1 MRGVSG
7 CTNCALSFPG
17 IVKAARLGDV
27 MSEEQDV
34 EEDLKGGLQSAA
46 AGGGGLVRAEMQ
58 DAVPQPCGN
67 VTMPAAAPWQ

>member
-1 MRGVSG
+1 MP
-7 CTNCALSFPG
+7 CLSLVLSKQLAQLP
-17 IVKAARLGDV
+17 DV

-34 EEDLKGGLQSAA
+34 EEGLKGGLESAA
-46 AGGGGLVRAEMQ
+46 AEAGGGLVRAEMQ

>member
-1 MRGVSG
+1 MRRAR
-7 CTNCALSFPG
+7 CLSLVVLPS
-17 IVKAARLGDV
+17 KELGWL

-46 AGGGGLVRAEMQ
+46 AGGGLVRAEMQ

-67 VTMPAAAPWQ
+67 VTMAAAAPWQ

>member
-1 MRGVSG
+1 MPSLSLVLSKQLG
-7 CTNCALSFPG
+7 C
-17 IVKAARLGDV
+17 DV

-46 AGGGGLVRAEMQ
+46 AGGGLVRAEMQ

>member
-1 MRGVSG
+1 MPSLSLVLSKQLG
-7 CTNCALSFPG
+7 C
-17 IVKAARLGDV
+17 DV

-46 AGGGGLVRAEMQ
+46 AGGGLVRAEMQ

-67 VTMPAAAPWQ
+67 VTMAVPAAAPWQ

>member
-1 MRGVSG
+1 MPCLSLVLSKQLG
-7 CTNCALSFPG
+7 C
-17 IVKAARLGDV
+17 DV

-46 AGGGGLVRAEMQ
+46 AGGGLVRAEMQ

-67 VTMPAAAPWQ
+67 VTMAGPWQ

>member
-1 MRGVSG
+1 MMRGVPG
-7 CTNCALSFPG
+7 CTNCVLSFPG

-34 EEDLKGGLQSAA
+34 EGGLGGGLQSA
-46 AGGGGLVRAEMQ
+46 GGFVRAEMQ

-67 VTMPAAAPWQ
+67 VTMAVPAAAPWQ

>member
-1 MRGVSG
+1 MRCLSLVLSKQLG
-7 CTNCALSFPG
+7 C
-17 IVKAARLGDV
+17 DV

-46 AGGGGLVRAEMQ
+46 AGGGLVRAEMQ

>member
-1 MRGVSG
+1 MP
-7 CTNCALSFPG
+7 CLSL
-17 IVKAARLGDV
+17 VLSKQLARLGDV

-34 EEDLKGGLQSAA
+34 EEDLKGGLQSAGA
-46 AGGGGLVRAEMQ
+46 GGGGGLVRAEMQ

>member
-1 MRGVSG
+1 MP
-7 CTNCALSFPG
+7 CLSLVLSKQLAQLP
-17 IVKAARLGDV
+17 DV

-34 EEDLKGGLQSAA
+34 EEDLKGGLQSAGA
-46 AGGGGLVRAEMQ
+46 GGGGGGLVRAEMQ

>member
-1 MRGVSG
+1 MPCLSLVLSKQLG
-7 CTNCALSFPG
+7 C
-17 IVKAARLGDV
+17 DV

-46 AGGGGLVRAEMQ
+46 AGGGLVRAEMQ

>member
-1 MRGVSG
+1 MPSLSLVLSKQLG
-7 CTNCALSFPG
+7 C
-17 IVKAARLGDV
+17 DV

-46 AGGGGLVRAEMQ
+46 AAGGLVRAEMQ

>member
-1 MRGVSG
+1 MP
-7 CTNCALSFPG
+7 CLSLVLSKQLAQLP
-17 IVKAARLGDV
+17 DV

-34 EEDLKGGLQSAA
+34 EEDLKGGLQSAGA
-46 AGGGGLVRAEMQ
+46 AGGGGGIVRAEMQ